1 MTYQPIF
8 PAALQPAALALL
20 RVLPAAELAPAQQ
33 GFKVLVQGEV
43 LSAPCRVYYQLSNLR
58 SVIASS
64 TGDSRSLAL
73 SLGTRHWDG
82 YVREECLRQIVAIDR
97 PWVVPFIVQLLGEY
111 VIEIVEVITAA
122 IPAVNAERFSEFAL
136 ANPEFMAITRRRATS
151 YWDCYYRSRFPQLQT
166 YPGIAALDSIEQMAR
181 SV

>member
-20 RVLPAAELAPAQQ
+20 HVLPAAELAPARQ

-43 LSAPCRVYYQLSNLR
+43 LSAPFRVYYQTSNLR

-64 TGDSRSLAL
+64 TGRSRSVALA
-73 SLGTRHWDG
+73 LGTRHFDG
-82 YVREECLRQIVAIDR
+82 YVRQECLRQIVAMDE

-111 VIEIVEVITAA
+111 VIEIVEVIAAA
-122 IPAVNAERFSEFAL
+122 IPVVNAERFSEFAL
-136 ANPEFMAITRRRATS
+136 ANPEFMATTRRRATS
-151 YWDCYYRSRFPQLQT
+151 YWDCYYRNRFPKLPT
-166 YPGIAALDSIEQMAR
+166 YPGIAALNSIEKMAR